1 MLKRE
6 FKELQARYQ
15 NSEESNKMLLK
26 QNEGYRNVIVKN
38 EEVLSKQTTELK
50 ELQVRMEVQRTN
62 NERQRE
68 EKDLLLKQNE
78 KLIAEMKN
86 ATSDQAIKALLD
98 RMNRSATGQAAG
110 SQLNPEQM
118 KEKLKNT

>member
-1 MLKRE
+1 MAVQLKDANKALTRNKKKADETKEQFDDLSRKFEFQENEFSELKRE

-50 ELQVRMEVQRTN
+50 ELQVRMEVQR
-62 NERQRE
+62 
-68 EKDLLLKQNE
+68 
-78 KLIAEMKN
+78 
-86 ATSDQAIKALLD
+86 
-98 RMNRSATGQAAG
+98 
-110 SQLNPEQM
+110 
-118 KEKLKNT
+118 

>member
-1 MLKRE
+1 MKRE